1 MKMKWSDVGDWLK
14 KNAGSGAALVG
25 SLLTGNV
32 PGAVAAGVALVTNAT
47 GVGDPDAVLAQLQG
61 DPATVVRLKELATQ
75 ENASIRAH
83 IETMAR
89 LDMEREQAQLADAQ
103 ASHATTQATIQSG
116 DNATDE
122 YVRRTRPQMARQS
135 WYSTMAYVIGFEG
148 LKAAEVFSAG
158 ASFELAGV
166 LLTPAAVYLGLR
178 TWDKH
183 NETKLELKP
192 PTS

>member
-1 MKMKWSDVGDWLK
+1 MSVSWKDVGGWLK
-14 KNAGSGAALVG
+14 ANAGSGAALVG

-47 GVGDPDAVLAQLQG
+47 GVGDPEAVLAQLQG
-61 DPATVVRLKELATQ
+61 DPTTVVRLKELAVQ

-89 LDMEREQAQLADAQ
+89 LEAEREQAKLADAQ
-103 ASHATTQATIQSG
+103 ASHSTTQTTIQSG

-122 YVRRTRPQMARQS
+122 YVRRTRPKMARQS
-135 WYSTMAYVIGFEG
+135 WYATMAYVIGFEG
-148 LKAAEVFSAG
+148 LKALDVFTMG
-158 ASFELAGV
+158 ASFELAGI
-166 LLTPAAVYLGLR
+166 LIGPAAVYLGLR

-183 NETKLELKP
+183 NETKLEMKAEAK
-192 PTS
+192 

>member
-1 MKMKWSDVGDWLK
+1 MSDSKWAKVGTWLK
-14 KNAGSGAALVG
+14 ENAGTGASLVG
-25 SLLTGNV
+25 SLLTGNL
-32 PGAVAAGVALVTNAT
+32 PAAVAAGVSLVTNAT
-47 GVGDPDAVLAQLQG
+47 GVGDPDAVLAQLQS

-89 LDMEREQAQLADAQ
+89 LDAEREQAKLADAQ
-103 ASHATTQATIQSG
+103 ASHAQTQDTIRSG

-135 WYSTMAYVIGFEG
+135 WYATMAYVIGFEA
-148 LKAAEVFSAG
+148 LKALGAFDIG
-158 ASFELAGV
+158 ASFELAGI
-166 LLTPAAVYLGLR
+166 LIGPAAVYLGLR

-183 NETKLELKP
+183 NETKIELAGGK
-192 PTS
+192 